1 MLGACLLSR
10 EALAAVAG
18 LLEPAH
24 FAEELHRRIF
34 AAMRE
39 RLAEGGLAT
48 LVTLGPLLS
57 DLDLPEGAAAPA
69 YLARLAASAPSIV
82 NAPDYARQIVDLA
95 RRRAIMRV
103 ARGALDAAAS
113 PAIGGPTQAIAAD
126 AIDGLNEIVAA
137 GGERRRR
144 PLSESAEDLLRH
156 AQEIRAGKLV
166 SQAATTGFRD
176 LDTATGGYE
185 AGALWIVAA
194 RPGVGKTIFQVTSSL
209 KVARAGARSLRE
221 TGQGF
226 GALAYSLEV
235 PERQVC
241 ARYLSDLCYLPRAP
255 IEYGRIARGEFS
267 DEEAG
272 RLAAAQK
279 TLARLPLTL
288 DASSKLTLAEI
299 GAGVRAEKAAMARAG
314 SRLAVAFVDYSEV
327 HPRQRSL
334 QGPASLRGR
343 RNLGRTEATRQ
354 GRGAL
359 HRAAGA
365 AQSRA
370 GSREDKRPNLS
381 DLRESGDLEA
391 DADVV
396 LFLHREAHRIL
407 KSPEFRAGSAEAHA
421 RYARGGARGG
431 TDRRQEPR
439 RAGAHGETVVPAVVL
454 DDGRRGE
461 GGGMRDSMRKKA
473 RARPSPVHGRR
484 WLREAESDEG
494 RRSLVGTS
502 RGPSSDPAAPGHL
515 LPQVGEGFA
524 PLSRDFGDRRADHV
538 ERDVSAADHQLVA
551 KPEDR
556 IAMFAQP
563 GVARGVAR
571 FLLVAIMR
579 RAVEFDREA
588 MLHAEEIHDVTADWN
603 LPAELQPVQP
613 AAAQR
618 APEHRLGQ
626 RHLAPKFAGEGGAVF
641 RDAGGHGEVSR
652 IEESCGAIGALACS
666 TKKKARGESFSRSR
680 EKVAR
685 RSRVG

>member
-1 MLGACLLSR
+1 MTSGPANIEAEQAVLGACLLSR

-18 LLEPAH
+18 FLEPAH

-39 RLAEGGLAT
+39 RLAEGALAT
-48 LVTLGPLLS
+48 LVTLGPLLG

-144 PLSESAEDLLRH
+144 PLCESAGDLLAH
-156 AQEIRAGKLV
+156 AEKIRAGTMV

-221 TGQGF
+221 TGEGF

-241 ARYLSDLCYLPRAP
+241 ARYLSDLCYIPRAP

-279 TLARLPLTL
+279 TLSRLPLTL

-299 GAGVRAEKAAMARAG
+299 GAGVRAEKAAMARTET
-314 SRLAVAFVDYSEV
+314 RLAVVFVDYLKFIRASDRYKGQRHYEV
-327 HPRQRSL
+327 GEISGGLKQLAKDEGLCIVLLAQLNR
-334 QGPASLRGR
+334 
-343 RNLGRTEATRQ
+343 
-354 GRGAL
+354 AL
-359 HRAAGA
+359 E
-365 AQSRA
+365 
-370 GSREDKRPNLS
+370 SREDKRPNLS

-396 LFLHREAHRIL
+396 VFLHREAHRIL

-421 RYARGGARGG
+421 RYA
-431 TDRRQEPR
+431 
-439 RAGAHGETVVPAVVL
+439 AV
-454 DDGRRGE
+454 E
-461 GGGMRDSMRKKA
+461 
-473 RARPSPVHGRR
+473 
-484 WLREAESDEG
+484 REAE
-494 RRSLVGTS
+494 LIVGKN
-502 RGPSSDPAAPGHL
+502 RAGPERTVKL
-515 LPQVGEGFA
+515 WCLP
-524 PLSRDFGDRRADHV
+524 SCSTMAD
-538 ERDVSAADHQLVA
+538 A
-551 KPEDR
+551 
-556 IAMFAQP
+556 
-563 GVARGVAR
+563 ARGV
-571 FLLVAIMR
+571 
-579 RAVEFDREA
+579 
-588 MLHAEEIHDVTADWN
+588 
-603 LPAELQPVQP
+603 
-613 AAAQR
+613 
-618 APEHRLGQ
+618 
-626 RHLAPKFAGEGGAVF
+626 
-641 RDAGGHGEVSR
+641 
-652 IEESCGAIGALACS
+652 
-666 TKKKARGESFSRSR
+666 
-680 EKVAR
+680 
-685 RSRVG
+685 VG

>member
-1 MLGACLLSR
+1 MTSGPANIEAEQAVLGACLLSR

-18 LLEPAH
+18 FLEPAH

-39 RLAEGGLAT
+39 RLAEGALAT
-48 LVTLGPLLS
+48 LVTLGPLLG

-113 PAIGGPTQAIAAD
+113 PAIGGPTQAIAAE
-126 AIDGLNEIVAA
+126 AIDGFNEIVAA

-144 PLSESAEDLLRH
+144 PLGESAGDLLAH
-156 AQEIRAGKLV
+156 AEKIRAGTMV

-241 ARYLSDLCYLPRAP
+241 ARYLSDLCYIPRAP

-299 GAGVRAEKAAMARAG
+299 GAGVRAEKAAMARAANAARG
-314 SRLAVAFVDYSEV
+314 GVRRLSEV

-343 RNLGRTEATRQ
+343 RNLGGLKQLAKDEGLCVVLLAQLNR
-354 GRGAL
+354 AL
-359 HRAAGA
+359 E
-365 AQSRA
+365 
-370 GSREDKRPNLS
+370 SREDKRPNLS

-421 RYARGGARGG
+421 RYA
-431 TDRRQEPR
+431 
-439 RAGAHGETVVPAVVL
+439 AV
-454 DDGRRGE
+454 E
-461 GGGMRDSMRKKA
+461 
-473 RARPSPVHGRR
+473 
-484 WLREAESDEG
+484 REAE
-494 RRSLVGTS
+494 LIVGKN
-502 RGPSSDPAAPGHL
+502 RAGPERTVKL
-515 LPQVGEGFA
+515 WCLP
-524 PLSRDFGDRRADHV
+524 
-538 ERDVSAADHQLVA
+538 
-551 KPEDR
+551 
-556 IAMFAQP
+556 
-563 GVARGVAR
+563 
-571 FLLVAIMR
+571 
-579 RAVEFDREA
+579 
-588 MLHAEEIHDVTADWN
+588 
-603 LPAELQPVQP
+603 
-613 AAAQR
+613 
-618 APEHRLGQ
+618 
-626 RHLAPKFAGEGGAVF
+626 
-641 RDAGGHGEVSR
+641 
-652 IEESCGAIGALACS
+652 ACS
-666 TKKKARGESFSRSR
+666 TMADAARG
-680 EKVAR
+680 A
-685 RSRVG
+685 VG